1 MVEILWV
8 AVGFHSTILTKL
20 TPCGNISKSILK
32 FLPATQIFIL
42 HASIVLCTATEV
54 LIRSWF
60 FFACLKAYDYGIP
73 IFEGDIGNLRPLKNI
88 IWKWLYYLD
97 FTLFH
102 VTMVMFEWNS
112 FIFYWLLS
120 NWWQPYAY
128 MYRGFI
134 TIWFRQRNSNNRW
147 RLILCLD
154 DKFFK
159 KV

>member
-1 MVEILWV
+1 MSCSGVSFYYPDKIDTLWEYFKIYFEV
-8 AVGFHSTILTKL
+8 SACHPNCHITCVNCAVYRYR
-20 TPCGNISKSILK
+20 SIDT
-32 FLPATQIFIL
+32 FLI
-42 HASIVLCTATEV
+42 
-54 LIRSWF
+54 